1 MISKKMVKALNKQL
15 NFELYSAYVYLAMA
29 ANSNTMGLKGFSN
42 WFHVQFQEELFH
54 ADRFYNYILDQDG
67 EVELEQIEKPKKEYK
82 DAYELFDE
90 TLTHE
95 REVTKRIYE
104 LASLALE
111 EKDHGTHSWL
121 QWFITEQQEEEAN
134 VKDIKDKLKL
144 AGSTGQGLFMINA
157 ELATR
162 VYVQPTV
169 PGSQA

>member
-1 MISKKMVKALNKQL
+1 MISDSMNKALNKQL

-29 ANSNTMGLKGFSN
+29 ANANTMGLKGFSN

-67 EVELEQIEKPKKEYK
+67 EAELEQIDKPKKEYK
-82 DAYELFDE
+82 DAYDLFDE
-90 TLTHE
+90 TLKHE
-95 REVTKRIYE
+95 REVTRRIYE
-104 LASLALE
+104 LASLALTE
-111 EKDHGTHSWL
+111 HDHGTHSWL

-144 AGSTGQGLFMINA
+144 AGSTGQGLFMINT
-157 ELATR
+157 ELAAR

-169 PGSQA
+169 GTTPA